1 MYYTSKVP
9 FYYYNVLL
17 CLLLFSLSSAFVIK
31 GRYNLGIHSSC
42 GRRRVA
48 VDGRLNGTQPKES
61 EVVSKQEPT
70 TREEQLQEATDKLA
84 SVGWSL
90 PYDNDSALTSDD
102 PFVQRIDAEI
112 RRDVG
117 VSLDEL
123 LNPAKVVNLERDLVK
138 LRLELE
144 ENNLN
149 VNEEMRQIILNKIS
163 RKERDLNIERRS
175 VFRGWL
181 KNVFLGQAVLS
192 LVLSWFMV
200 SNPSILFGGFDWY
213 QALQL

>member
-1 MYYTSKVP
+1 MDRR
-9 FYYYNVLL
+9 
-17 CLLLFSLSSAFVIK
+17 LSGA
-31 GRYNLGIHSSC
+31 L
-42 GRRRVA
+42 
-48 VDGRLNGTQPKES
+48 PKES
-61 EVVSKQEPT
+61 ELVPEQKQEQ

-90 PYDNDSALTSDD
+90 PYDTDSALTSDD

-123 LNPAKVVNLERDLVK
+123 LNPAKVVNLERDLAQ

-144 ENNLN
+144 ECK
-149 VNEEMRQIILNKIS
+149 VDEEARQIIQNKITK
-163 RKERDLNIERRS
+163 KERDLNIERRS

-192 LVLSWFMV
+192 FVLSWFMV